1 MKKILIF
8 ILVFAFLLSGCGKEP
23 EEIVPEVPEIS
34 EVSESESSKPLPEE
48 EPKEEPVEEVPEEEP
63 ETGDEENDEADYVRA
78 VLEDLGIDKDTKE
91 LVISGNSG
99 TDRIELIDSFVAS
112 VEKNEAAEVC
122 GMMYGYTMPYYFELS
137 FEPGGMIKHTQIS
150 KALGNRIQEFSD
162 IYEYEKFFCFTNE
175 DGEKFSLLREDIYER
190 EELKFS
196 PEQDVP
202 GMPVTLSE
210 AKEKAKR
217 TMLSGTGYAELTKD
231 KETVLYGSYG
241 SVLTEDY
248 SEYADE
254 YYINLEPICKGIYD
268 INGKAYYLISF
279 YSGDEDTGLTYFVC
293 AEESDVVFSV
303 SQVNG
308 NLVPIAYPAKPRVS
322 LKTE

>member
-254 YYINLEPICKGIYD
+254 YYINLEPICEGIFD
-268 INGKAYYLISF
+268 VAGKPHYLIYF
-279 YSGDEDTGLTYFVC
+279 YEGENFVGEGYYVC
-293 AEESDVVFSV
+293 ADESEVVFGV
-303 SQVNG
+303 SMVDG

>member
-1 MKKILIF
+1 M
-8 ILVFAFLLSGCGKEP
+8 LSGCGKEP

-254 YYINLEPICKGIYD
+254 YYINLEPKCEGIFD
-268 INGKAYYLISF
+268 VAGKPHYLIYF
-279 YSGDEDTGLTYFVC
+279 YEGENFVGEGYYVC
-293 AEESDVVFSV
+293 ADESEVVFGV
-303 SQVNG
+303 SMVDG

>member
-254 YYINLEPICKGIYD
+254 YYINLEPKCEGIFD
-268 INGKAYYLISF
+268 VAGKPHYLIYF
-279 YSGDEDTGLTYFVC
+279 YEGENFVGEGYYVC
-293 AEESDVVFSV
+293 ADESEVVFGV
-303 SQVNG
+303 SMVDG
-308 NLVPIAYPAKPRVS
+308 RLMPVAPDSKPRIV
-322 LKTE
+322 LGTE

>member
-34 EVSESESSKPLPEE
+34 EASESESSKPLPEE
-48 EPKEEPVEEVPEEEP
+48 KPLEEPAEEVPEEEP

-254 YYINLEPICKGIYD
+254 YYINLEPKCEGIFD
-268 INGKAYYLISF
+268 VAGKPHYLIYF
-279 YSGDEDTGLTYFVC
+279 YEGENFVGEGYYVC
-293 AEESDVVFSV
+293 ADESEVVFGV
-303 SQVNG
+303 SMVDG

>member
-217 TMLSGTGYAELTKD
+217 TMLSGT
-231 KETVLYGSYG
+231 
-241 SVLTEDY
+241 EDY

-254 YYINLEPICKGIYD
+254 YYINLEPKCEGIFD
-268 INGKAYYLISF
+268 VAGKPHYLIYF
-279 YSGDEDTGLTYFVC
+279 YEGENFVGEGYYVC
-293 AEESDVVFSV
+293 ADESEVVFGV
-303 SQVNG
+303 SMVDG

>member
-202 GMPVTLSE
+202 RMPVTLSE

-254 YYINLEPICKGIYD
+254 YYINLEPKCEGIFD
-268 INGKAYYLISF
+268 VAGKPHYLIYF
-279 YSGDEDTGLTYFVC
+279 YEGENFVGEGYYVC
-293 AEESDVVFSV
+293 ADESEVVFGV
-303 SQVNG
+303 SMVDG

>member
-48 EPKEEPVEEVPEEEP
+48 EPKEEPPEKIQTEIP
-63 ETGDEENDEADYVRA
+63 ETDYVRA

-254 YYINLEPICKGIYD
+254 YYINLEPKCEGIFD
-268 INGKAYYLISF
+268 VAGKPHYLIYF
-279 YSGDEDTGLTYFVC
+279 YEGENFVGEGYYVC
-293 AEESDVVFSV
+293 ADESEVVFGV
-303 SQVNG
+303 SMVDG

>member
-175 DGEKFSLLREDIYER
+175 NGEKFSLLREDLYER

-254 YYINLEPICKGIYD
+254 YYINLEPKCEGIFD
-268 INGKAYYLISF
+268 VAGKPHYLIYF
-279 YSGDEDTGLTYFVC
+279 YEGENFVGEGYYVC
-293 AEESDVVFSV
+293 ADESEVVFGV
-303 SQVNG
+303 SMVDG

>member
-48 EPKEEPVEEVPEEEP
+48 KPLEEPAEEVPEEEP

-175 DGEKFSLLREDIYER
+175 DGEKFSLLSEDIYER

-254 YYINLEPICKGIYD
+254 YYINLEPKCEGIFD
-268 INGKAYYLISF
+268 VAGKPHYLIYF
-279 YSGDEDTGLTYFVC
+279 YEGENFVGEGYYVC
-293 AEESDVVFSV
+293 ADESEVVFGV
-303 SQVNG
+303 SMVDG

>member
-48 EPKEEPVEEVPEEEP
+48 EPLEEPAEEVPEEEP

-254 YYINLEPICKGIYD
+254 YYINLEPKCEGIFD
-268 INGKAYYLISF
+268 VAGKPHYLIYF
-279 YSGDEDTGLTYFVC
+279 YEGENFVGEGYYVC
-293 AEESDVVFSV
+293 ADESEVVFGV
-303 SQVNG
+303 SMVDG

>member
-150 KALGNRIQEFSD
+150 KALGNRI
-162 IYEYEKFFCFTNE
+162 
-175 DGEKFSLLREDIYER
+175 
-190 EELKFS
+190 
-196 PEQDVP
+196 
-202 GMPVTLSE
+202 
-210 AKEKAKR
+210 
-217 TMLSGTGYAELTKD
+217 
-231 KETVLYGSYG
+231 
-241 SVLTEDY
+241 
-248 SEYADE
+248 
-254 YYINLEPICKGIYD
+254 
-268 INGKAYYLISF
+268 
-279 YSGDEDTGLTYFVC
+279 
-293 AEESDVVFSV
+293 
-303 SQVNG
+303 
-308 NLVPIAYPAKPRVS
+308 
-322 LKTE
+322 

>member
-34 EVSESESSKPLPEE
+34 EASESESSKPLPEE
-48 EPKEEPVEEVPEEEP
+48 KPLEEPAEEVPEEEP
-63 ETGDEENDEADYVRA
+63 ETGDEENDGADYVRA

-175 DGEKFSLLREDIYER
+175 DGDKFSVLREDIYER

-254 YYINLEPICKGIYD
+254 YYINLEPKCEGIFD
-268 INGKAYYLISF
+268 VAGKPHYLIYF
-279 YSGDEDTGLTYFVC
+279 YEGENFVGEGYYIC
-293 AEESDVVFSV
+293 AEESEVVFGV
-303 SQVNG
+303 SMVDG
-308 NLVPIAYPAKPRVS
+308 NLMPIAYPAKPRVS

>member
-175 DGEKFSLLREDIYER
+175 DGEKFSLLREDLYER

-231 KETVLYGSYG
+231 KQTVLYGSYG

-254 YYINLEPICKGIYD
+254 YYINLEPKCEGIFD
-268 INGKAYYLISF
+268 VAGKPHYLIYF
-279 YSGDEDTGLTYFVC
+279 YEGENFVGEGYYVC
-293 AEESDVVFSV
+293 ADESEVVFGV
-303 SQVNG
+303 SMVDG

>member
-48 EPKEEPVEEVPEEEP
+48 EPLEEPAEEVPEEEP

-162 IYEYEKFFCFTNE
+162 IYEYENFCCFTNE
-175 DGEKFSLLREDIYER
+175 DGEKFSLLKEDLYER

-217 TMLSGTGYAELTKD
+217 TMLSVTGYAELTKD

>member
-48 EPKEEPVEEVPEEEP
+48 EPKEEPPEKIQTEIP
-63 ETGDEENDEADYVRA
+63 ETDYVRA

-175 DGEKFSLLREDIYER
+175 NGEKFSLLREDLYER

-196 PEQDVP
+196 PGQDVP

-254 YYINLEPICKGIYD
+254 YYINLEPKCEGIFD
-268 INGKAYYLISF
+268 VAGKPHYLIYF
-279 YSGDEDTGLTYFVC
+279 YEGENFVGEGYYVC
-293 AEESDVVFSV
+293 ADESEVVFGV
-303 SQVNG
+303 SMVDG

>member
-48 EPKEEPVEEVPEEEP
+48 KPLEEPAEEVPEEEP

-254 YYINLEPICKGIYD
+254 YYINLEPKCEGIFD
-268 INGKAYYLISF
+268 VAGKPHYLIYF
-279 YSGDEDTGLTYFVC
+279 YEGENFVGEGYYVC
-293 AEESDVVFSV
+293 ADESEVVFGV
-303 SQVNG
+303 SMVDG

>member
-175 DGEKFSLLREDIYER
+175 NGEKFSLLREDLYER

-196 PEQDVP
+196 PGQDVP

>member
-1 MKKILIF
+1 MKKLF
-8 ILVFAFLLSGCGKEP
+8 VFALVFALLLSGCGKEP
-23 EEIVPEVPEIS
+23 EKIVPDIPEIS
-34 EVSESESSKPLPEE
+34 QGEISES
-48 EPKEEPVEEVPEEEP
+48 VPEEPEESVPEEPSEPVLEEP
-63 ETGDEENDEADYVRA
+63 EEILQDEENDEADYVRS

-112 VEKNEAAEVC
+112 VEKNESAEVC
-122 GMMYGYTMPYYFELS
+122 GMMYGHTMPYYFELS
-137 FEPGGMIKHTQIS
+137 
-150 KALGNRIQEFSD
+150 N
-162 IYEYEKFFCFTNE
+162 IYEYENFCCFTNE
-175 DGEKFSLLREDIYER
+175 DGEKFSLLREDLYER

-202 GMPVTLSE
+202 GMPVTLSG
-210 AKEKAKR
+210 AKEKAKK

-241 SVLTEDY
+241 NVLTEDY

-279 YSGDEDTGLTYFVC
+279 YSGDEDTGITYFVC

>member
-175 DGEKFSLLREDIYER
+175 DGEKFSLLREDLYER

-217 TMLSGTGYAELTKD
+217 TMLSVTGYAELTKD

-254 YYINLEPICKGIYD
+254 YYINLEPKCEGIFD
-268 INGKAYYLISF
+268 VAGKPHYLIYF
-279 YSGDEDTGLTYFVC
+279 YEGENFVGEGYYVC
-293 AEESDVVFSV
+293 ADESEVVFGV
-303 SQVNG
+303 SMVDG